1 MIKINES
8 TASKAFA
15 VINRKIFN
23 GILDQPKWDIDYLD
37 TEYGYYVDGTIGL
50 TDFFDTKADF
60 LDTLCHEMIHLCQ
73 DSVFEMEPDHGRL
86 FNKMAKFARKQGVML

>member
-1 MIKINES
+1 MIKIDENK
-8 TASKAFA
+8 AAKAFT

-23 GILDQPKWDIDYLD
+23 NLLEEPKWDIDFLD
-37 TEYGYYVDGTIGL
+37 TEYGYYIDGTIGL
-50 TDFFDTKADF
+50 TDFFDTEADF

-86 FNKMAKFARKQGVML
+86 FKKLVKFARKEGVML